1 LKFRFFGLFI
11 AMASAASI
19 FVLAVGP
26 AAAQAPQARSAART
40 WVQPKTPWGDPDLQ
54 GTWTDDDCIGTP
66 MNRPANF
73 GNRLYYTEQE
83 LADREKQIEKRHET
97 DLVETVA
104 ADARVGTG
112 PPSHWGESAR
122 RPCRQTSL
130 VIDPPDGQTPALV
143 PEALA
148 RPQGETA
155 INNNPKADTYLDFST
170 YIRCITRGVVGSIY
184 PVVYGNG
191 QEIVQ
196 APGYVSIMQEMV
208 HEARV
213 IPLDG
218 RPHASAA
225 IRTYMGD
232 PRGHWEENTL
242 VVETTN
248 FLGGQTSV
256 TANGW
261 GTPTSDALKLV
272 ERYTR
277 VGPNEMRYEVTVDDP
292 NTYVRPFKIGF
303 PLTQEPGYRNF
314 EYACHEGNYAM
325 FDSLSAAR
333 AEEKKAAA
341 AAARK

>member
-1 LKFRFFGLFI
+1 VRYRFSGLLAAVAVAAAI
-11 AMASAASI
+11 VALTAQPAVAQAAKGSSAA
-19 FVLAVGP
+19 
-26 AAAQAPQARSAART
+26 QT
-40 WVQPKTPWGDPDLQ
+40 WAHPKTPWGDPDLQ
-54 GTWTDDDCIGTP
+54 GTWTSDDCIGAP

-83 LADREKQIEKRHET
+83 LEDREKQIEKQHAT

-104 ADARVGTG
+104 PDARVGTG
-112 PPSHWGESAR
+112 PPGHWGERAR
-122 RPCRQTSL
+122 RPCKQTSL
-130 VIDPPDGQTPALV
+130 VVDPPDGQTPALL
-143 PEALA
+143 PEART
-148 RPQGETA
+148 RPSGETA
-155 INNNPKADTYLDFST
+155 LNNNPKADSWLDFSY

-218 RPHASAA
+218 RPHASAS

-232 PRGHWEENTL
+232 PRGHWEGNTL

-248 FLGGQTSV
+248 FLGGKTS
-256 TANGW
+256 TSGNGW
-261 GTPTSDALKLV
+261 GTPASDALKLV

-277 VGPNEMRYEVTVDDP
+277 VGPSEMRYEVTVDDP
-292 NTYVRPFKIGF
+292 KTYVQPFKIGF

-325 FDSLSAAR
+325 FDSLSGAR
-333 AEEKKAAA
+333 AEERKAAA
-341 AAARK
+341 AVGK

>member
-1 LKFRFFGLFI
+1 VKFRFFGLFI
-11 AMASAASI
+11 AMVSAASI
-19 FVLAVGP
+19 CVLAPGP
-26 AAAQAPQARSAART
+26 AVGQVPQARSAAKT

-73 GNRLYYTEQE
+73 GDRMYYTEQE

-97 DLVETVA
+97 DLLETVA
-104 ADARVGTG
+104 PGARVGTG
-112 PPSHWGESAR
+112 PPGHWGESAR
-122 RPCRQTSL
+122 RPCKQTSL
-130 VIDPPDGQTPALV
+130 VVDPPDGQTPALI
-143 PEALA
+143 PEAVD
-148 RPQGETA
+148 RPKGEAAT
-155 INNNPKADTYLDFST
+155 NNTPKADTYLDFST

-218 RPHASAA
+218 RPHASAK

-232 PRGHWEENTL
+232 PRGHWEGNTL

-277 VGPNEMRYEVTVDDP
+277 VGPNELRYEVTVDDP

-341 AAARK
+341 AAAKK